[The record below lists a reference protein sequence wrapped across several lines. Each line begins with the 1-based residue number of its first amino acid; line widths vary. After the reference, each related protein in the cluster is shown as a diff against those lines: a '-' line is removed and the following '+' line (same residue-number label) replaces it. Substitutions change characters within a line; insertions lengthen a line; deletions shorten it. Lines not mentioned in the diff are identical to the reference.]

1 MIEQVLETDFLVSA
15 TAEEKLPGN
24 IKKVGQKVFLERR
37 PERDTEISEAQEEER
52 SQARIV
58 YLKVFYLKE
67 LSLTKKFKF
76 TLV

>member
-37 PERDTEISEAQEEER
+37 PEALEEEK

-58 YLKVFYLKE
+58 CLKVFYLKE
-67 LSLTKKFKF
+67 RYLTKKLKF

>member
-1 MIEQVLETDFLVSA
+1 MAPLLSA
-15 TAEEKLPGN
+15 GSKTNTGEYPPGWSVELQQA
-24 IKKVGQKVFLERR
+24 IGEGDLA
-37 PERDTEISEAQEEER
+37 EAQEEER